1 MKRSARGFTLIEMM
15 ITVAIIGILSAVAIP
30 AYSNY
35 VVRARTAEA
44 FTALGGLQPAAEQ
57 FWATNR
63 SYSNMTSAVIPVNT
77 ANFEYSVPT
86 ASASDSAYIAQ
97 AVGKNKMAG
106 VTYTVNQS
114 GTRTTVITSAT
125 GVFLGW
131 TGSSTCWVDRKGG
144 LCTE

>member
-1 MKRSARGFTLIEMM
+1 MKRSARGFTLIEVM

-35 VVRARTAEA
+35 VVRARTTEA
-44 FTALGGLQPAAEQ
+44 FSALAGMQPGLEQ
-57 FWATNR
+57 QWANTR
-63 SYSNMTSAVIPVNT
+63 SFAGYGLPPDT
-77 ANFEYSVPT
+77 ANFTYSLPT
-86 ASASDSAYIAQ
+86 ASESAYTAQ
-97 AVGKNKMAG
+97 AVGKGKMAG

-114 GTRTTVITSAT
+114 NTRTTVITSAT
-125 GVFLGW
+125 GPFVGW